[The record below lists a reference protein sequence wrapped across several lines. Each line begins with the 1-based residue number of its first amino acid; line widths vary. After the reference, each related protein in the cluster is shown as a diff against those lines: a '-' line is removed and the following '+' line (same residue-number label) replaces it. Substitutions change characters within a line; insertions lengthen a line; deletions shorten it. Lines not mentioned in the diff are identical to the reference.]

1 MHSDK
6 HAAPVLEPLPPIQ
19 SDRRYS
25 IALALRY
32 EGVCRATFYKELAAG
47 NIKTITVGKRRFVPG
62 SELLRRMGVPPASTP
77 S

>member
-1 MHSDK
+1 MASQK

-19 SDRRYS
+19 SDRRYP

-47 NIKTITVGKRRFVPG
+47 NIKTITVGKRRFVG
-62 SELLRRMGVPPASTP
+62 GAELLRRMGAPTASAPA
-77 S
+77 